1 MGLFGFEGDNA
12 REKVIVLLTMCFA
25 LAMVMLD
32 NTVVNVALPNISEK
46 LGTGVSGLQWI
57 VDGYV
62 LAMASLLLTGGIL
75 GDRYGRKKMFLS
87 GLTIFTLASF
97 GCGISGSTG
106 ALIAFRAIQG
116 IGAALLLP
124 GTLSIITVTF
134 PPHERAKAI
143 GLWAGMSGLALA
155 LGPTVGG
162 AMVEHLGWQ
171 SIFFL
176 NVPIGIIAFLI
187 ATRTVK
193 ESVSEEERQ
202 LDIPGLVLG
211 TAALFSLTYALIEA
225 NQKGWGDPL
234 IVSTLV
240 AGAALIVGFLYWEL
254 HHAHAMMPL
263 RFFRIPAFSAGNTV
277 AFAVSLGMFAT
288 FFFLSLYMQLIRGYT
303 PFEAGVRF
311 LPMTL
316 MIIVTAPLAGKY
328 ASRHGSR
335 GPMTYGLLLGG
346 AGLIFFGTQLQVD
359 TPFWLIAPVFIIM
372 GHGLASVMAPMTAAV
387 MNAVGPQRA
396 GLGSA
401 MTNTSRE
408 VGGVFGIALLGTILT
423 TKLKASLTPALAGL
437 GLTGA
442 QQHAIAVA
450 GGHGTLD
457 RGVLDSLSLSST
469 QHDAVVRAFAS
480 SFMDG
485 FHVALFFAGLVLVG
499 AAIIANRFIPGRHT
513 EHVPAPGDHVPISV
527 EA

>member
-1 MGLFGFEGDNA
+1 MGLFGFEGENA

-32 NTVVNVALPNISEK
+32 NTVVNVALPAISEK
-46 LGTGVSGLQWI
+46 LDAGVSGLQWI

-62 LAMASLLLTGGIL
+62 LALASLLLTGGIL
-75 GDRYGRKKMFLS
+75 GDRYGRKKTFLT
-87 GLTIFTLASF
+87 GLAVFTLASL
-97 GCGISGSTG
+97 GCAVSQGTG
-106 ALIAFRAIQG
+106 QLVVFRAIQG
-116 IGAALLLP
+116 IGAAMLLP

-162 AMVEHLGWQ
+162 LMVEHLGWQ

-176 NVPIGIIAFLI
+176 NVPIGIIALLV
-187 ATRTVK
+187 AMRTVT
-193 ESVSEEERQ
+193 ESVSEEERR

-211 TAALFSLTYALIEA
+211 TAGLFSLTFALIEA
-225 NQKGWGDPL
+225 NQRGWGDP
-234 IVSTLV
+234 IIIATLV
-240 AGAALIVGFLYWEL
+240 GGLVLIGALLWWEL
-254 HHAHAMMPL
+254 RARHPMMPL
-263 RFFRIPAFSAGNTV
+263 RFFKIPAFSAGNTV

-303 PFEAGVRF
+303 PFEAGIRF
-311 LPMTL
+311 LPMTM

-328 ASRHGSR
+328 ASTHGSR
-335 GPMTYGLLLGG
+335 APMTYGLLLAGG
-346 AGLIFFGTQLQVD
+346 GLLYFGTQLQVD
-359 TPFWLIAPVFIIM
+359 TSYWVMLPVLVIM
-372 GHGLASVMAPMTAAV
+372 GHGMAAVMAPMTAAV
-387 MNAVGPQRA
+387 MNSVGPQRA

-423 TKLKASLTPALAGL
+423 TKLRSSLAPALSGL
-437 GLTGA
+437 GLSGA
-442 QQHAIAVA
+442 QQQAIATA

-457 RGVLDSLSLSST
+457 PTVLQGLTPQQAAGVFHAYA
-469 QHDAVVRAFAS
+469 Q

-485 FHVALFFAGLVLVG
+485 FHVALLVGGLVLVV
-499 AAIIANRFIPGRHT
+499 AAVAANRFIPGRETHR
-513 EHVPAPGDHVPISV
+513 
-527 EA
+527 EAVAAGEIPEA

>member
-1 MGLFGFEGDNA
+1 VGLFGFEGDNA

-25 LAMVMLD
+25 LAMAMLD
-32 NTVVNVALPNISEK
+32 NTVVNVALPQISEK
-46 LGTGVSGLQWI
+46 LGAGVSGLQWI

-62 LAMASLLLTGGIL
+62 LAFASLLLTGGIL
-75 GDRYGRKKMFLS
+75 GDRYGRKKMFLA
-87 GLTIFTLASF
+87 GLAVFTLASL
-97 GCGISGSTG
+97 GCGISSSTG
-106 ALIAFRAIQG
+106 MLIAFRAIQG
-116 IGAALLLP
+116 VGAALLMP

-162 AMVEHLGWQ
+162 LMVERLGWQ
-171 SIFFL
+171 SVFFL
-176 NVPIGIIAFLI
+176 NVPIGIAAFLT

-202 LDIPGLVLG
+202 LDIPGLVMG
-211 TAALFSLTYALIEA
+211 TSALFGLTYALIEA
-225 NQKGWGDPL
+225 NQKGWSDPL
-234 IVSTLV
+234 IVSSLFAGGLLV
-240 AGAALIVGFLYWEL
+240 GAFLYWEL
-254 HHAHAMMPL
+254 HSPHAMMPL
-263 RFFRIPAFSAGNTV
+263 RFFRNPAFSAGNTV
-277 AFAVSLGMFAT
+277 AFAVSLGMFTT

-303 PFEAGVRF
+303 PFQAGVRF

-316 MIIVTAPLAGKY
+316 MIIVWAPLAGKY
-328 ASRHGSR
+328 ASKHGSR
-335 GPMTYGLLLGG
+335 APMTYGLSLAGF
-346 AGLIFFGTQLQVD
+346 GLIYLGTQLQVD
-359 TPFWLIAPVFIIM
+359 TSYWSIAPVFMIM
-372 GHGLASVMAPMTAAV
+372 GHGMASVMAPMTAAV

-408 VGGVFGIALLGTILT
+408 VGGVFGIALLGTVLT

-437 GLTGA
+437 GLTNA

-457 RGVLDSLSLSST
+457 PSVLNGLSPTQVAGVM
-469 QHDAVVRAFAS
+469 QAYGR
-480 SFMDG
+480 SFMEG
-485 FHVALFFAGLVLVG
+485 FHVALLIAGLVLVV
-499 AAIIANRFIPGRHT
+499 AAIVANRFIPGRNAV
-513 EHVPAPGDHVPISV
+513 HVPAPGDHVQV
-527 EA
+527 AFEV